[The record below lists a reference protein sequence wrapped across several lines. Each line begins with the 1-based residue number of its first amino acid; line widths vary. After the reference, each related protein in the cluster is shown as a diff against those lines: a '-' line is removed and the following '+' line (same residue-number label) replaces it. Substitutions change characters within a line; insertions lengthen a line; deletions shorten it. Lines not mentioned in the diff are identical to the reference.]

1 MPLPPWR
8 RPRDL
13 LSPPSLLRD
22 RLRDR
27 EDDDRE
33 EEEDDRDDD
42 ERWDDDDDDDD
53 LERDRS
59 GRSEGL
65 LLDLS
70 YPLSLGGILRSS
82 KSPL

>member
-1 MPLPPWR
+1 
-8 RPRDL
+8 
-13 LSPPSLLRD
+13 LR
-22 RLRDR
+22 
-27 EDDDRE
+27 DDRE

-42 ERWDDDDDDDD
+42 ERRDDDDDDD

-70 YPLSLGGILRSS
+70 YPLSLGGFFRSS